1 METVVE
7 KRRKTLINVLYFG
20 FFVLVYYCTIKYALG
35 YILPFVLAIALA
47 VFLQRPINRIK
58 RKLHLKSHGTVSTIL
73 VLLIVLLVVGV
84 VTLLGYLLYSE
95 LKRFLVHVFSD
106 FSSLEALLAAAQKY
120 LIDFTQKLPDSIRDS
135 AAGIVTN
142 AFSKI
147 DIGGEASSFDLSSL
161 AAPISGAWSIVKG
174 IPSFFIS
181 LLVTVISCVFITADY
196 ESIRAMILGAMSREN
211 GARLI
216 AAKHTVTRG
225 VGKLFKAYGTIMLI
239 TFTEMFVGLNLM
251 KLIGVY
257 QGGYIAIISLVTCV
271 VDIVPVLGTGTVV
284 IPWAVISLF
293 MGKFGL
299 GIALIILYIIITV
312 IRQIVE
318 PKLVAN
324 QVGLPAIVTIMAIF
338 LGGKV
343 FGALGILI
351 LPLTVVVLKLMYDEG
366 VLGNKAPDDS
376 VLAEDKPGDGGDEPD
391 EPAPAENAEEEPAAP
406 DEPAPNASED

>member
-20 FFVLVYYCTIKYALG
+20 FFVLVYYCTVKFALG
-35 YILPFVLAIALA
+35 YILPFVVAIALA

-58 RKLHLKSHGTVSTIL
+58 HKLHLKSHGTVSTIL

-84 VTLLGYLLYSE
+84 VSLLGYVLYSE
-95 LKRFLVHVFSD
+95 LKRFLVHLLSD
-106 FSSLEALLAAAQKY
+106 FSSVEALLAAIRKY
-120 LIDFTQKLPDSIRDS
+120 LVDFTQKLPVSVRDS
-135 AAGIVTN
+135 AAGLVNN

-147 DIGGEASSFDLSSL
+147 QIGGEASSFDLSSL

-174 IPSFFIS
+174 IPSFLVS

-196 ESIRAMILGAMSREN
+196 ESIRSMILGAMSRES

-239 TFTEMFVGLNLM
+239 TFTEMFIGLNLM

-257 QGGYIAIISLVTCV
+257 EGGYIAIISLVTCV

-284 IPWAVISLF
+284 LPWAVISLF

-299 GIALIILYIIITV
+299 GIGLIILYIVITV
-312 IRQIVE
+312 IRQIIE

-351 LPLTVVVLKLMYDEG
+351 LPLTVIVLKLMYDEG
-366 VLGNKAPDDS
+366 VFGNKGRTDS
-376 VLAEDKPGDGGDEPD
+376 ILSDEKAEEDEPQKPAQPED
-391 EPAPAENAEEEPAAP
+391 ADGEPAPEA
-406 DEPAPNASED
+406 EPAPDLPEE